1 MRSGV
6 KTIDFGLAYGMS
18 KFKLSASMKIDLK
31 AAEGLIEDY
40 FREFPRIGRTLRQLG
55 MFGVTN
61 GYIQTLA
68 PFFRKRWFPYW
79 KYARN
84 GIDAH
89 IKDVQYDSTLGSI
102 ERASKNMP
110 IQGTSADMTKT
121 AIWLIFEYI
130 HAHGL
135 SDRVKLVMQVHDQLT
150 TRVREDYAMTWKPIL
165 HDLMLQA
172 GKFSIP
178 NGLLGADT
186 NITKVWSK

>member
-1 MRSGV
+1 MGNHEKRRIKSLR
-6 KTIDFGLAYGMS
+6 DN
-18 KFKLSASMKIDLK
+18 KL
-31 AAEGLIEDY
+31 
-40 FREFPRIGRTLRQLG
+40 
-55 MFGVTN
+55 
-61 GYIQTLA
+61 
-68 PFFRKRWFPYW
+68 
-79 KYARN
+79 
-84 GIDAH
+84 
-89 IKDVQYDSTLGSI
+89 
-102 ERASKNMP
+102 

-150 TRVREDYAMTWKPIL
+150 TRVREDYATTWKPIL